1 MKNDVVK
8 YDEEIKQAKKEY
20 EELQGF
26 YKDRKF
32 SDQNSDD
39 DRYLFNI
46 SKELFD
52 GYYKSLTFTVYNV
65 NEMCELSKNVDIYD
79 KDEIMIIEGIQWV
92 I

>member
-79 KDEIMIIEGIQWV
+79 KDEIMIIEGIQ
-92 I
+92 